1 MARQI
6 AYGWGPQ
13 WKAIKTQ
20 PDADPE
26 DEKNWR
32 IFLRA
37 DLEGRESSYYES
49 DNDNHNS
56 DAPQAEGDDE
66 M

>member
-1 MARQI
+1 MARQM

-37 DLEGRESSYYES
+37 DLEGPESSYYES
-49 DNDNHNS
+49 DNDNPEATP
-56 DAPQAEGDDE
+56 DEGDDE